1 MKATRTAMRV
11 SALTCAALF
20 GAEGLG
26 TFESNGDVGVTPQKG
41 KVEFDGKSEYRI
53 TGGGANMWAAT
64 DAFHFVWKKMSGDVS
79 LASDVTF
86 LKPMPLTDRKVVL
99 VIRQNLE
106 DDSKEVMIAEHST
119 GMIHLAQRPDKGADL
134 TDMTYTFGGS
144 LARVRAGR
152 IGIEKRGDSEAIF
165 ISIKGEG
172 LHQFGPPAQVHF
184 DEPFYVGIGFCSHE
198 PVTTDTGIFSN
209 VVLENAAGR
218 VR

>member
-1 MKATRTAMRV
+1 MR
-11 SALTCAALF
+11 
-20 GAEGLG
+20 
-26 TFESNGDVGVTPQKG
+26 D
-41 KVEFDGKSEYRI
+41 EFRY
-53 TGGGANMWAAT
+53 
-64 DAFHFVWKKMSGDVS
+64 VWKKMSGDVS
-79 LASDVTF
+79 LAADVTF
-86 LKPMPLTDRKVVL
+86 PNPMALTDRKVVL

-184 DEPFYVGIGFCSHE
+184 DEPFYVGIGFCS
-198 PVTTDTGIFSN
+198 IFQHLLRSCAY
-209 VVLENAAGR
+209 AADEGTLPGR
-218 VR
+218 DAAIPGRGKEGSVGRHVRRRRHDWPTA